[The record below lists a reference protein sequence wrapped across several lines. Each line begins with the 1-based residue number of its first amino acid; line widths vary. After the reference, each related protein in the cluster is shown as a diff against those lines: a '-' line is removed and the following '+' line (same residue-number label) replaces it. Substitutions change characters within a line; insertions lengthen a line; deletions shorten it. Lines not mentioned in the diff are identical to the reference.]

1 MATYGNSIY
10 QYADPTQVDISML
23 GKAVQFK
30 QQNYDANTMNVQ
42 NLVNQYLNMDL
53 ARDVDKNYLGER
65 LQTLVNYV
73 NGSGQKDWSRANVA
87 RDVSNYIGGAI
98 DNNVTKAV
106 ASTRMYRK
114 QQEEIQALKAKNPE
128 LYNNANEWMATQDW
142 ERYVTS
148 GQLGDMYRPQTYT
161 NYVDVNKRVMEMAP
175 KLLKDFGVQV
185 TYSTEPGSTMMFR
198 RVGKHE
204 IITGEEAKKFASM
217 VLGDD
222 GRAQLAINSQY
233 KSQSLTDDE
242 VSENYNK
249 YLGSKVDFL
258 NNQRSEMLSR
268 KGGATE
274 ADKAVI
280 TKNVSNMDDM
290 ISQIKSLGVG
300 KTNRRTMLYNMEVD
314 KFENGWGDLLSYDK
328 IVSVDIDDSG
338 YKTAKFNHEMQQDA
352 IDNEFK
358 QQDLNF
364 KYMDSDRKYN
374 LDLAKAMGDGSVTV
388 DANGKPIANVGGIS
402 QQGINVTDNPT
413 EEGDKTM
420 FTADNI
426 RSEYSGAY
434 NEALKSLESD
444 LADPTKRKAL
454 EKEFGSMVGLSAKDI
469 LTNFIAGEK
478 GDVSIAQAK
487 LANAQ
492 RKGLLSDSTVNAL
505 RSSQEKF
512 VPWKQLNDGLDATR
526 QQLKVI
532 GNKIVDENKGED
544 MYAMSSQYIDANGKP
559 QEGSFLLNKSTNRS
573 KFNKYQQIGVE
584 LNTVLMALRDGNLD
598 DATKSQYNL
607 LADKLISELPKQHQ
621 AEAKQVYTYN
631 GGYYASAWNSVKN
644 FAGFTSNSISGFF
657 NELTND
663 DKASKEAYDKAENY
677 RKKGRG
683 ATRDFTAFFK
693 DLGNTS
699 YDFDD
704 WGTTDKVNLNV
715 DGQKTS
721 VLNYMERNVKPI
733 SDKLNIEIQNY
744 KPTTLTNKTVNVD
757 TSLKGNKDI
766 ASFAMAVMPDMQVV
780 PDSNVSI
787 NIGTDGNANV
797 TAMVKDGKDIVS
809 RTESV
814 PISSIPQR
822 LLQNIDM
829 NQRNSMYDADGG
841 KMGYSWKSEILPTRK
856 KVLEEYGDAISDPA
870 SEGIMSK
877 EEILDSAEKVYGK
890 KFVDEHRKV
899 IEKEM
904 ERDITMQAKVVNGAY
919 VMDISNGITTE
930 RRQLNTTNLGTQI
943 DLITMQKDKMSSEFV
958 IQNILKTLNKLK

>member
-469 LTNFIAGEK
+469 LTNFITGEK

-532 GNKIVDENKGED
+532 GNKIVDENKGGE
-544 MYAMSSQYIDANGKP
+544 MYAMSDAYIDANGKL
-559 QEGSFLLNKSTNRS
+559 QEGSFLLNKSTNRN

-598 DATKSQYNL
+598 NATKSQYNL
-607 LADKLISELPKQHQ
+607 LADKLISELPKQHR
-621 AEAKQVYTYN
+621 AEAKDYYQHS
-631 GGYYASAWNSVKN
+631 GGGLKALWEHGKSSFGEIFYSAKGAVNKFFGDDYQANLDEKEVKRHQGIMRR
-644 FAGFTSNSISGFF
+644 A
-657 NELTND
+657 ERD
-663 DKASKEAYDKAENY
+663 DV
-677 RKKGRG
+677 
-683 ATRDFTAFFK
+683 FFK
-693 DLGNTS
+693 DIFNNN
-699 YDFDD
+699 FDLD
-704 WGTTDKVNLNV
+704 DSGIDKKLNLKV
-715 DGQKTS
+715 DGQRTT

>member
-10 QYADPTQVDISML
+10 QYENPTPIDISML

-30 QQNYDANTMNVQ
+30 QENYDANTMNVQ
-42 NLVNQYLNMDL
+42 NLVTQYLNMDL
-53 ARDVDKNYLGER
+53 ARDVDKQYLGER
-65 LQTLVNYV
+65 LQTLTNYV
-73 NGSGQKDWSRANVA
+73 NNSGQKDWSRTSVA
-87 RDVSNYIGGAI
+87 REVSTYIGNAI
-98 DNNVTKAV
+98 DDNVTKAV
-106 ASTRMYRK
+106 ASTKMKRK
-114 QQEEIQALKAKNPE
+114 QDADLQALRTKNHE
-128 LYNNANEWMATQDW
+128 LYNQANEWMATQDW

-175 KLLKDFGVQV
+175 KLLKDFAVQV

-222 GRAQLAINSQY
+222 GRSQLAINSQY

-402 QQGINVTDNPT
+402 QQGINVTDNPA

-469 LTNFIAGEK
+469 LTNFITGEK

-505 RSSQEKF
+505 RNSQEKF

-532 GNKIVDENKGED
+532 GNKIVDENKGGE
-544 MYAMSSQYIDANGKP
+544 MYAMSDAYIDANGKL
-559 QEGSFLLNKSTNRS
+559 QEGSFLLNKSTNRN

-607 LADKLISELPKQHQ
+607 LADKLISELPKQHR
-621 AEAKQVYTYN
+621 AEAKDYYQHS
-631 GGYYASAWNSVKN
+631 GGGLKALWEHGKSSFGEIFYSAKGAVNKFFGDDYQANLDEKEVKRN
-644 FAGFTSNSISGFF
+644 QGIMRRA
-657 NELTND
+657 ERD
-663 DKASKEAYDKAENY
+663 DV
-677 RKKGRG
+677 
-683 ATRDFTAFFK
+683 FFK
-693 DLGNTS
+693 DIFNNN
-699 YDFDD
+699 FDLD
-704 WGTTDKVNLNV
+704 DSGIDKKLNLKV
-715 DGQKTS
+715 DGQRTT

-780 PDSNVSI
+780 PNSNVSI

-829 NQRNSMYDADGG
+829 NQRNSMYDVDGG

-856 KVLEEYGDAISDPA
+856 KVLEEYGDVISDPA

>member
-175 KLLKDFGVQV
+175 KLLKDFAVQV

-374 LDLAKAMGDGSVTV
+374 LDLAKAMGDGTVTV

-434 NEALKSLESD
+434 NKALKSLETD
-444 LADPTKRKAL
+444 LSDPTKRKAL
-454 EKEFGSMVGLSAKDI
+454 EKEFGSLVGLSAKDI
-469 LTNFIAGEK
+469 LANFIAGEK

-532 GNKIVDENKGED
+532 GNKIVDENKGGE
-544 MYAMSSQYIDANGKP
+544 MYAMSDAYIDANGKL
-559 QEGSFLLNKSTNRS
+559 QKGSFLLNKSTNRN
-573 KFNKYQQIGVE
+573 KFNNYQQIGVE

-607 LADKLISELPKQHQ
+607 LADKLISELPKQHR
-621 AEAKQVYTYN
+621 AEAKEYYQHS
-631 GGYYASAWNSVKN
+631 GGGLKALWEHSKSSIGEIFYSAKGAVNKFFGDDYQANLDEKEVKRHQGIMRR
-644 FAGFTSNSISGFF
+644 A
-657 NELTND
+657 ERD
-663 DKASKEAYDKAENY
+663 DV
-677 RKKGRG
+677 
-683 ATRDFTAFFK
+683 FFK
-693 DLGNTS
+693 DIFNNN
-699 YDFDD
+699 FDLD
-704 WGTTDKVNLNV
+704 DSGIDKKLNLKV
-715 DGQKTS
+715 DGQRTT

>member
-374 LDLAKAMGDGSVTV
+374 LDLAKAMGDGTVTV
-388 DANGKPIANVGGIS
+388 DANGKPIANVGGTS

-434 NEALKSLESD
+434 NKALKSLETD
-444 LADPTKRKAL
+444 LSDPTKRKAL

-469 LTNFIAGEK
+469 LTNFITGEK

-532 GNKIVDENKGED
+532 GNKIVDENKGGE
-544 MYAMSSQYIDANGKP
+544 MYAMSDAYIDANGKL
-559 QEGSFLLNKSTNRS
+559 QKGSFLLNKSTNRN
-573 KFNKYQQIGVE
+573 KFNNYQQIGVE

-607 LADKLISELPKQHQ
+607 LADKLISELPKQHR
-621 AEAKQVYTYN
+621 AEAKDYYQHS
-631 GGYYASAWNSVKN
+631 GGGLKALWEHGKSSFGEIFYSAKGAVNKFFGDDYQANLDEKEVKRHQGIMRR
-644 FAGFTSNSISGFF
+644 A
-657 NELTND
+657 ERD
-663 DKASKEAYDKAENY
+663 DV
-677 RKKGRG
+677 
-683 ATRDFTAFFK
+683 FFK
-693 DLGNTS
+693 DIFNNN
-699 YDFDD
+699 FDLD
-704 WGTTDKVNLNV
+704 DSGIDKKLNLKV
-715 DGQKTS
+715 DGQRTT

-797 TAMVKDGKDIVS
+797 TAMVRDGKDIVS